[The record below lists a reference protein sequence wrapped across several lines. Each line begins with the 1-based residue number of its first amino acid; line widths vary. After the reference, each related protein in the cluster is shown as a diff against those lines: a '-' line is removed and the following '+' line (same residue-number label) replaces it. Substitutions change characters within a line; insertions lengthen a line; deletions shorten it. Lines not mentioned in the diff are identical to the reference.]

1 MSQDLQFVQIK
12 NFLLEEDYLKIKNDM
27 INDFSNFY
35 RKDDLK
41 SGEQTSAK
49 LFEHYKTQHWK
60 NFYKKINDVM
70 HDIATLNNVKEKKLT
85 KSWCLK
91 ISKPQENF
99 FHKHILTEDTYTSVY
114 YLQNENYEL
123 GTHLKAELDSPI
135 FPNSISEVII
145 PGYENSLTIFSGLI
159 LHDAVVPKVELNKPR
174 YTIVTDY
181 E

>member
-12 NFLLEEDYLKIKNDM
+12 NFLSEEDHLKIKKDM
-27 INDFSNFY
+27 INDFYNFH
-35 RKDDLK
+35 RKDELK
-41 SGEQTSAK
+41 SGEQTNAK
-49 LFEHYKTQHWK
+49 LFEHYKTSHWK
-60 NFYKKINDVM
+60 NFYNKIKDVM
-70 HDIATLNNVKEKKLT
+70 HDIAVLNDTKEKHLS

-99 FHKHILTEDTYTSVY
+99 FHRHILTEDTYTSVY

-123 GTHLKAELDSPI
+123 GTHLKAEIDDPI
-135 FPNSISEVII
+135 FQGSISEVIT

-159 LHDAVVPKVELNKPR
+159 LHDAVVPKYELKKPR